1 MKKILFLLLAAT
13 PGAIWAQCNV
23 TNATDCHCLDG
34 STECDLLPDITASY
48 DLLAEPDETIENPGQ
63 ILLSVGTPNIGHGPL
78 RVLPTDNYV
87 CGVDTIYSPGGL
99 DACPD
104 GSAPHQIIN
113 QRIYHKN
120 GSDMTYTDKHAGTM
134 TYHPTHGH
142 FHTDNWG
149 NYTLRIPIDGE
160 DDPTAWP
167 IVGAGTKMGFCLMDL
182 ADCASPGNYG
192 YCREDDGTV
201 ITDDIENYGLGGGNY
216 NCGVNNQGITV
227 GNLDIYDYY
236 LDGMEILVPA
246 GVCNGDYYIVV
257 EIDPNNN
264 YSEESDDNNVIAMPF
279 TLTEQPEDIDFIPLT
294 VIGGI
299 SDEVGQYTVC
309 ATDGVTLE
317 APLVGTSYLWSNG
330 ATTSSI
336 TVNEAGD
343 YYCLVTRTCGDLNTD
358 TIHVEMVDSPSPVTE
373 PVDEICAGT
382 PATLNA
388 TADGLIN
395 WYDAVTGGTLLGSG
409 SPFTTA
415 DLFETT
421 TFYAE
426 SENIITITL
435 TDRAIGE
442 AEHAGSD
449 YSTGSPYN
457 GYETFDAIGEFTL
470 NSVKVFTDYPGVREI
485 ELRDA
490 DDNVLQS
497 TVVDIPS
504 GTTVIDLNYV
514 VPAGT
519 NYHLGTNDAVN
530 EDTFG
535 DLSPK
540 LKRSDESTNYPYTID
555 GVVSITGSS
564 FDMTRWYYFYDWRI
578 SGSTT
583 FTCPSVR
590 TPVTVEAK
598 VCDAIGDISNLNT
611 FNVFPNPTDGNF
623 TVELNTNK
631 VNELNVSVTNIT
643 GQELFTTSISN
654 ISGALNIPVNIADQ
668 AAGVYLVKI
677 TTDGNSVSKN
687 IVKE

>member
-1 MKKILFLLLAAT
+1 MKKILFLLLASA
-13 PGAIWAQCNV
+13 PAAMWAQCNV

-34 STECDLLPDITASY
+34 GTECDLLPDITASY
-48 DLLAEPDETIENPGQ
+48 DLLIEPDETVENPGQ

-78 RVLPTDNYV
+78 RVLPTDSYV
-87 CGVDTIYSPGGL
+87 CGLDTIYSPGGL
-99 DACPD
+99 DECPD
-104 GSAPHQIIN
+104 GSAPHQIID
-113 QRIYHKN
+113 QRIYHKS
-120 GSDMTYTDKHAGTM
+120 GSDMTFTDKNAGTM

-149 NYTLRIPIDGE
+149 TYTLRIPIDGE

-201 ITDDIENYGLGGGNY
+201 ITNDIENYGLGGGNY

-236 LDGMEILVPA
+236 LDGMEIIVPA

-264 YSEESDDNNVIAMPF
+264 YSEESDDNNVISMPF

-294 VIGGI
+294 VVGGI
-299 SDEVGQYTVC
+299 AAEEDHYTVC
-309 ATDGVTLE
+309 ATDGITLE
-317 APLVGTSYLWSNG
+317 APLVGTSYLWSTG

-336 TVNEAGD
+336 TVTEAGD
-343 YYCLVTRTCGDLNTD
+343 YFCLVDRTCGELYTD
-358 TIHVEMVDSPSPVTE
+358 TIHVEMIESLSPIVE
-373 PVDEICAGT
+373 AVDEVCAGS

-395 WYDAVTGGTLLGSG
+395 WYDAVAGGTLLGSG
-409 SPFTTA
+409 SPFTTT
-415 DLFETT
+415 DIFETT

-435 TDRAIGE
+435 TDRAVGE
-442 AEHAGSD
+442 IDHMGSN

-457 GYETFDAIGEFTL
+457 GWEEFDALEEFTL

-504 GTTVIDLNYV
+504 GTTVIDLNYN
-514 VPAGT
+514 VPIGT
-519 NYHLGTNDAVN
+519 NYHLGTNDAAN
-530 EDTFG
+530 EDLFG
-535 DLSPK
+535 EISPK

-578 SGSTT
+578 SGTTT

-590 TPVTVEAK
+590 VPVTVEAK
-598 VCDAIGDISNLNT
+598 ICDAIGDLSNLNS

-623 TVELNTNK
+623 TIELNTNP
-631 VNELNVSVTNIT
+631 VNEINVSVTNIT
-643 GQELFTTSISN
+643 GQELFHSVISN
-654 ISGALNIPVNIADQ
+654 ATGGLNIPVNIADH
-668 AAGVYLVKI
+668 AAGVYMVKI
-677 TTDGNSVSKN
+677 TTDGNSISKN
-687 IVKE
+687 IVIE